1 MALVRCRGRVF
12 ASTCLAGEPP
22 GGGSGA
28 GEAMARERRLFEET
42 VGRQGALGELY
53 GAPSPWRR
61 WGVTV
66 LLYLVDLALLNSWLE
81 YRQDGGSRRGISL
94 MAFRMQVAEDLLRSG
109 AKPESRARKRPG
121 SEGGE
126 EEGGGVQMKRP
137 ALSLP
142 LPPSPA
148 AELRY
153 DGADH
158 WPEQLERAGGCGFES
173 CSRTTSVSCIKCRV
187 FLCIATRDNCFLKF
201 HNK

>member
-1 MALVRCRGRVF
+1 M
-12 ASTCLAGEPP
+12 
-22 GGGSGA
+22 
-28 GEAMARERRLFEET
+28 
-42 VGRQGALGELY
+42 
-53 GAPSPWRR
+53 
-61 WGVTV
+61 

-81 YRQDGGSRRGISL
+81 YRQDSGSRRGISL